1 MPAEQQIGKRIPEH
15 AAPCLGVA
23 DMFVEIDDERR
34 HNRLLRYSIIGGV
47 RQIKRASDV
56 PLMMKRNPMLER
68 QLCPAQDFIENPLR
82 HLQHHSREAGSCLGA
97 DRT

>member
-1 MPAEQQIGKRIPEH
+1 MPAEQQIGKRFPER

-34 HNRLLRYSIIGGV
+34 HNRLLRYSIIGG
-47 RQIKRASDV
+47 RSTDEMGIGCSSHDEGNS
-56 PLMMKRNPMLER
+56 MFER

-82 HLQHHSREAGSCLGA
+82 HLQRHSREAGSCLGA